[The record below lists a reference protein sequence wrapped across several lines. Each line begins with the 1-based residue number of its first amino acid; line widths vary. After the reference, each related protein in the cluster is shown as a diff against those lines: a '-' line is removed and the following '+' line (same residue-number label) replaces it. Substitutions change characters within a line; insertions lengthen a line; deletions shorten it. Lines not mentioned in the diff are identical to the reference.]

1 MKKFVVLAAALSLV
15 ALAAPAS
22 AQSDLARAYRVI
34 AGKKFVD
41 LVADDVGNTVWRVT
55 GSAQTSAR

>member
-1 MKKFVVLAAALSLV
+1 MKKFVVLAAAL
-15 ALAAPAS
+15 ALAAFAAPAN

-41 LVADDVGNTVWRVT
+41 LTHAFGPETP
-55 GSAQTSAR
+55 